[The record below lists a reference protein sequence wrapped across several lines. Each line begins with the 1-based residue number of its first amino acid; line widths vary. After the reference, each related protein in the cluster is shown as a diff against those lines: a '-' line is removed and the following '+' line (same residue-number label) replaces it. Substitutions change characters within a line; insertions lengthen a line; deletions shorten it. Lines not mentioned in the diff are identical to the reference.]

1 MGGRNVNIFYVYNS
15 YHKIRQLNPQPYGVT
30 KETMSEV
37 EESDGYKH
45 GGAGLEGE
53 LLLTPN
59 IE

>member
-1 MGGRNVNIFYVYNS
+1 MNIFYVRNS
-15 YHKIRQLNPQPYGVT
+15 YHKIRQLNSQPPGVT

-37 EESDGYKH
+37 EESDGYNH

-53 LLLTPN
+53 LLLTCN